1 MNGTAEQNAVKT
13 ADTALSARGVRVAY
27 GQVQA
32 LRGVDFD
39 CRPGE
44 VTALIGDNGAGKSTL
59 VKILSG
65 AIPPDSGHV
74 FVAGQPFRASSPT
87 DVQSAGI
94 ETVYQDLALAPD
106 LGPAQNLFLG
116 RELKRKGI
124 LGLLGFLDNARMTA
138 SASHDFE
145 RLGLRVDVRR
155 GSVRDMSGGQRQG
168 VAVAKAVSWAKR
180 VVLLDEPTAA
190 LGVVQTKGVLDMV
203 RRVADQGLAVVLIT
217 HNMTDVL
224 SVADRIEVLRLGQR
238 VASINRADA
247 SLDVLVSTMTG
258 GAMRGDSSTR
268 EDVITDVPAA
278 GDPE

>member
-1 MNGTAEQNAVKT
+1 MTTESPITTAS
-13 ADTALSARGVRVAY
+13 ALSARALRVSY

-39 CRPGE
+39 CAPGE

-65 AIPPDSGHV
+65 ALVPDSGEV
-74 FVAGQPFRASSPT
+74 FVDGHRLHAASPT
-87 DVQSAGI
+87 DAQAVGI

-106 LGPAQNLFLG
+106 LGPVQNLFLG
-116 RELKRKGI
+116 REIRRKGI
-124 LGLLGFLDNARMTA
+124 AGVFGFLDNKTMTTLA
-138 SASHDFE
+138 SEDFA
-145 RLGLRVDVRR
+145 RLGLRVDTRR

-238 VASINRADA
+238 VASLTR
-247 SLDVLVSTMTG
+247 SESTLDRLVAAMTG
-258 GAMRGDSSTR
+258 GTVTPDSSNDEAETR
-268 EDVITDVPAA
+268 
-278 GDPE
+278 